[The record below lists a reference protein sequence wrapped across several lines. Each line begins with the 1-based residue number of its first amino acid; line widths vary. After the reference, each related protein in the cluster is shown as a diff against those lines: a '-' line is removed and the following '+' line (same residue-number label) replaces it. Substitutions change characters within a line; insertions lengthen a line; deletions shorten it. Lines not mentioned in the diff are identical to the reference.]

1 MVKIKLMNDF
11 ELKLP
16 KPKIEA
22 KFISTLNKAD
32 IEELCDATED
42 AILVDGGFGW
52 INPPQ
57 RKKLVDYWKG
67 VLLVPE
73 RLLIVGKIDNVI
85 CGSIQ
90 LIKPA
95 RSNEAQSH
103 LCNLTTFFI
112 ASWARGYGLARMLIE
127 EAEKEAKKNNFTVI
141 TLEVR
146 ETQKRAI
153 QIYNQAGFKKSGEN
167 PKSVLIKNKYYSG
180 YYFYKELIKND

>member
-1 MVKIKLMNDF
+1 MNDF
-11 ELKLP
+11 KLKLP

-22 KFISTLNKAD
+22 KFISSLSNVD
-32 IEELCDATED
+32 VQELCDATED
-42 AILVDGGFGW
+42 AISVDGGFGW

-67 VLLVPE
+67 VSLVPE
-73 RLLIVGKIDNVI
+73 RLLIVGKIDDVI
-85 CGSIQ
+85 CGSVQ

-112 ASWARGYGLARMLIE
+112 ASWARGYGLARMLIK
-127 EAEKEAKKNNFTVI
+127 EAERQAKKNNYTVI

-167 PKSVLIKNKYYSG
+167 HKSVLIGKKYYSG
-180 YYFYKELIKND
+180 FYFYKDLIKDD